1 MSDILTYDT
10 IGKIHNDEKLS
21 IKLSKVPDDFFD
33 KVKEYIKS
41 KEEALRKDP
50 SAAQEFQNAKYKLM
64 FIIETRERK
73 ILNMALY
80 SVRTG
85 LPPENLVT
93 AEKPFFQSI
102 LEALKGYKQI
112 REDVLEPKD
121 TTALRVVAFTEDV
134 ASFVGDDMASYG
146 PFKKGDVASMPEKN
160 AEILIKDG
168 KAETM
173 KVK

>member
-10 IGKIHNDEKLS
+10 IRKIHKDEESS
-21 IKLSKVPDDFFD
+21 IKLSKIPDDFFD

-41 KEEALRKDP
+41 KEETLKSDP
-50 SAAQEFQNAKYKLM
+50 STAQEFQNVKHRLM
-64 FIIETRERK
+64 FIVETRERK
-73 ILNMALY
+73 ILGMALY

-85 LPPENLVT
+85 LPPENLIP

-112 REDVLEPKD
+112 REDVLEPKEI
-121 TTALRVVAFTEDV
+121 TALKVVAFIDDV
-134 ASFVGDDMASYG
+134 TMFVGEDMASYG
-146 PFKKGDVASMPEKN
+146 PFKKGDVASVPEKN

-168 KAETM
+168 KAEEM
-173 KVK
+173 KIK